1 MGTDMKSYMACGG
14 WKVIAID
21 ANGKK
26 WHYRM
31 DTEKDAELLSKALL
45 FHSLAVVDTEI
56 HPDT

>member
-1 MGTDMKSYMACGG
+1 MKSNMACGG